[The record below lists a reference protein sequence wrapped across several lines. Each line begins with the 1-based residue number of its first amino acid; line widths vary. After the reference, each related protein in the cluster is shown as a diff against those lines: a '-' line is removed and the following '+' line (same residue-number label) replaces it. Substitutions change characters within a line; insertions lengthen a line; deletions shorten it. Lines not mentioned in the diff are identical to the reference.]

1 MSAPDTSNRHREESP
16 GRRSSRKMASGYAVA
31 GQASE
36 IPRLDGDGFVHSS
49 MDAPGGGDARIGLFL
64 AMSSSLAIGASF
76 IVKKKG
82 LKLAGGAPGGVR
94 AGSGGYGYLRQ
105 PLWWAG
111 MLTMI
116 VGEVANFA
124 AYAFA
129 PAVLVTPLG
138 ALSIIVSAVLAHH
151 LLSEKLHAFGWLG
164 CLLCIVGSV
173 EIVLNAP
180 EEKEIEG
187 VKELFAMAMRPGFV
201 TYAALTVGLAAYL
214 ATRVYPTHGT
224 NNILVPIGICSLI
237 GSLSV
242 MSCKALG
249 TALKLTFA
257 GRNQLF
263 EAETWICAAIVG
275 ACVVTQ
281 MNYLNKAL
289 DVFNTAV
296 VTPIYYVMFTTL
308 TLTASSIMFRDYLD
322 QGAREIAGQACGFI
336 TILAGVFTLHVT
348 KDHGDG
354 GGGLGV
360 GNVQSGVVKRAYS
373 YKDRDEERGGLGT
386 PHRSG
391 SARREDI
398 ELALSRSNSDM

>member
-1 MSAPDTSNRHREESP
+1 
-16 GRRSSRKMASGYAVA
+16 
-31 GQASE
+31 
-36 IPRLDGDGFVHSS
+36 
-49 MDAPGGGDARIGLFL
+49 
-64 AMSSSLAIGASF
+64 
-76 IVKKKG
+76 
-82 LKLAGGAPGGVR
+82 
-94 AGSGGYGYLRQ
+94 
-105 PLWWAG
+105 
-111 MLTMI
+111 
-116 VGEVANFA
+116 
-124 AYAFA
+124 
-129 PAVLVTPLG
+129 
-138 ALSIIVSAVLAHH
+138 
-151 LLSEKLHAFGWLG
+151 
-164 CLLCIVGSV
+164 
-173 EIVLNAP
+173 
-180 EEKEIEG
+180 
-187 VKELFAMAMRPGFV
+187 
-201 TYAALTVGLAAYL
+201 
-214 ATRVYPTHGT
+214 
-224 NNILVPIGICSLI
+224 
-237 GSLSV
+237 
-242 MSCKALG
+242 
-249 TALKLTFA
+249 
-257 GRNQLF
+257 
-263 EAETWICAAIVG
+263 
-275 ACVVTQ
+275 